1 MPCVWGR
8 NPTLIIIVAAAVLCL
23 PLLLAGIPTGYDAT
37 THVMYQHY
45 FSQQF
50 WGGDLYPRW
59 LAEANKGYGSPIFL
73 VQYPLPYFIAALLR
87 PILSFPP
94 TATRESRELGVYCFL
109 VLAGAGLSAWVWFRN
124 RCTPATSTIAAIA
137 YISLPYIIGQA
148 LYARVA
154 IGELT
159 AFVWMP
165 LMFALCDRVHR
176 VQFKMLSAIGAVF
189 ALLVLSNVVYAL
201 IFVPVIVLY
210 AVMLDRRT
218 VGSSRVDLQACK
230 LEYSIVSPK

>member
-1 MPCVWGR
+1 MGTK
-8 NPTLIIIVAAAVLCL
+8 PTLIIIVVAAVLCL
-23 PLLLAGIPTGYDAT
+23 PFLFVGLPTGYDAR
-37 THVMYQHY
+37 THMMYQYY
-45 FSQQF
+45 FSRQF

-73 VQYPLPYFIAALLR
+73 VQYPLPYFITALLR

-109 VLAGAGLSAWVWFRN
+109 VLAAAGLSAWLWFRD
-124 RCTPATSTIAAIA
+124 RCTPVASTIAAVV
-137 YISLPYIIGQA
+137 YISLPYTIGQA

-159 AFVWMP
+159 TFVWMP

-176 VQFKMLSAIGAVF
+176 VQFKMLSAIGTVF
-189 ALLVLSNVVYAL
+189 AL
-201 IFVPVIVLY
+201 
-210 AVMLDRRT
+210 
-218 VGSSRVDLQACK
+218 
-230 LEYSIVSPK
+230 